1 VVSAALSP
9 AARLEACEAEMLTAV
24 EDELRACVAAAD
36 GFGLAEYA
44 HMLAYHLGWEGEGAG
59 PKARGKRVRPM
70 LLLLSAASAGGDW
83 RAALPAAA
91 AVELVHNFSLIHDDI
106 QDHSAL
112 RRGRPTLWARWNVA
126 QAINAG
132 DALFALAHLALDRLD
147 ARIPPAQ
154 ALAAHAILPRACL
167 ALTKGQYLD
176 LSYEGRADLTAADY
190 WPMIGG
196 KTAALL
202 AACAELG
209 ALLAGAGDDARRAYA
224 CFGEQ
229 VGLAFQVYDDY
240 LGIWGDAALTGK
252 SAESDLLAGKKSLP
266 VLYAL
271 EQHGDFAARW
281 RQGPL
286 TAEELPALTLQLEVE
301 GAREFVQRE
310 ADRLTEAALA
320 ELRRAREFRAPAR
333 PDAETGAALEE
344 LARRLITR
352 KA

>member
-1 VVSAALSP
+1 MVNAALSP
-9 AARLEACEAEMLTAV
+9 ATLLEQHEAGMLPAV
-24 EDELRACVAAAD
+24 EQELKDCVAAAE
-36 GFGLAEYA
+36 GAGLGEYA
-44 HMLAYHLGWEGEGAG
+44 HMLAYHLGWEGEDAG
-59 PKARGKRVRPM
+59 PKAQGKRVRPM

-83 RAALPAAA
+83 RVALPAAA

-106 QDHSAL
+106 QDNSAL
-112 RRGRPTLWARWNVA
+112 RRGRATLWTKWNVA

-132 DALFALAHLALDRLD
+132 DALFALAHLALERLD

-190 WPMIGG
+190 WPMIQG

-209 ALLAGAGDDARRAYA
+209 ALLAGADADACRAYA

-271 EQHGDFAARW
+271 GQAGDFAARW
-281 RQGPL
+281 AQGPL
-286 TAEELPALTLQLEVE
+286 TAAELPALTLQLEVE
-301 GAREFVQRE
+301 GAREFVQHE
-310 ADRLTEAALA
+310 ADRLTRAALA
-320 ELRRAREFRAPAR
+320 ELHNAR
-333 PDAETGAALEE
+333 PEPQAGAALEE